1 MDEDDADAPVLEP
14 VVVPNL
20 VEVLSGDSLRLI
32 TSHLSDYICAHVPVY
47 GNDGTVVDCSLVW
60 WNAAYERV
68 RIGPVQVGQ
77 SMMATYYQPEGALE
91 IVRRCMAD
99 GYAEQLF
106 ELSADAVDRYRVPD
120 AVVRIH
126 VAWLS
131 IGSVIVEIGIDDSRA
146 TKLELQI
153 HEQELAVRE
162 VLQQRMRD
170 LDRERIARD
179 LHDSVI
185 QQLFVTVLDL
195 QTALAGDSTAKQA
208 AIGRAV
214 ESIDHTM
221 TQIRKT
227 IYAIGNEQQKS
238 VEQHLREVVESFGAA
253 PFAIDLQADRG
264 VDQPDDLA
272 DDGTMVVLEALANGA
287 RHAHAARCQVRVA
300 IDGRWLLVTVT
311 DDGVGPPAEYDRMS
325 GLSNM
330 TERARLHG
338 GWCWLRPGSKRV
350 GSRLTWSVPLPY

>member
-1 MDEDDADAPVLEP
+1 MDDGGGDTPVLEP
-14 VVVPNL
+14 VAVPNL

-32 TSHLSDYICAHVPVY
+32 TSHLSDYICAHRPVFDAE
-47 GNDGTVVDCSLVW
+47 GAVVDCALVW

-68 RIGPVQVGQ
+68 RTNPVQLGQ
-77 SMMATYYQPEGALE
+77 SMMATYFQSDEALQLA
-91 IVRRCMAD
+91 RRCMVE
-99 GYAEQLF
+99 GHAEQIF
-106 ELSADAVDRYRVPD
+106 ELRADAVDRYRVPD
-120 AVVRIH
+120 QLVRIH
-126 VAWLS
+126 VDWLL
-131 IGSVIVEIGIDDSRA
+131 IGSLIVEVGIDESRA

-170 LDRERIARD
+170 VDRERIARD

-195 QTALAGDSTAKQA
+195 QTALVGDSAAQQA
-208 AIGRAV
+208 AIARAV
-214 ESIDHTM
+214 DSIDHSM
-221 TQIRKT
+221 TQLRKT
-227 IYAIGNEQQKS
+227 IYAIGNERQES
-238 VEQHLREVVESFGAA
+238 VEQRLREMVESFGAA
-253 PFAIDLQADRG
+253 PFAIELQTDLG
-264 VDQPDDLA
+264 VDLPDDLA
-272 DDGTMVVLEALANGA
+272 DDVSMVVLESLANVA
-287 RHAHAARCQVRVA
+287 RHAHASRCQVRVA

-338 GWCWLRPGSKRV
+338 GWCWLRPGSKQV